1 MSNAKN
7 ETGKITKKD
16 LWKVT
21 LRHYFM
27 NSTYNYNTGQASGVA
42 FELYPA
48 LRKIYKNDDD
58 LQKSLD
64 NQFKYYNCHPWLS
77 ALITGSTLAMEEKDG
92 LNSLDAVQNMKI
104 SLMGPF
110 SGIGDTII
118 WVMLPTIL
126 GAIAGSMGK
135 QGNPFGMYI
144 FLLVYFVLFILRSY
158 LYFIG
163 YDQGTKLVTGLG
175 DKLSAFTD
183 AISVMGL
190 MVVGS
195 IIPSTINFK
204 LALKFSQAGVK
215 LSGQSILDKLMPAI
229 LPVCLVAFLYWMLK
243 KGKKMTTLIWVVIAI
258 AMVGAW
264 LGIFTV

>member
-1 MSNAKN
+1 MS
-7 ETGKITKKD
+7 KISKKD

-42 FELYPA
+42 YELYPA
-48 LRKIYKNDDD
+48 LRKIYKNDND

-64 NQFKYYNCHPWLS
+64 NHFKYYNCNPWLS

-92 LNSLDAVQNMKI
+92 LNSLEAVQNLKV

-110 SGIGDTII
+110 SGVGDTII

-144 FLLVYFVLFILRSY
+144 FLLTYFVLFILRSY

-163 YDQGTKLVTGLG
+163 YNSGTKLITGLG

-183 AISVMGL
+183 AISVLGL
-190 MVVGS
+190 TVVGA
-195 IIPSTINFK
+195 IIPTTINFK
-204 LALKFSQAGVK
+204 VALKFSQAGVK
-215 LSGQSILDKLMPAI
+215 LSGQSVLNQLMPAL
-229 LPVCLVAFLYWMLK
+229 LPVLLVTLLYWLLK
-243 KGKKMTTLIWVVIAI
+243 KGRKMTTLIWVVIAI
-258 AMVGAW
+258 AMVGAAF
-264 LGIFTV
+264 GIFTV